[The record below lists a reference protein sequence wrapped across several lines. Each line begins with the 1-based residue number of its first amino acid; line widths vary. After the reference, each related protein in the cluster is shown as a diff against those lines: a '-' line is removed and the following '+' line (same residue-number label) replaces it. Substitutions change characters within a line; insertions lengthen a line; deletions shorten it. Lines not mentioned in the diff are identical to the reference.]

1 MLRPIV
7 DIIFVCKNH
16 SCLRT
21 RDIHVRQFG
30 SIFATTH
37 TILVERKSAVIDYLI
52 QVHQLNVVNFE
63 PLKQSEDKQIHG

>member
-21 RDIHVRQFG
+21 RDMRQFS

-63 PLKQSEDKQIHG
+63 PLKQSEDKQIHW